1 MNRFKSLLRS
11 WLLAFLLPRPIIGIF
26 YLPRYFAD
34 WRRYRAL
41 ETRMAVDFADSY
53 PCLTDRVAHTPF
65 DPHYFFQGA
74 WLARAVHEAGSM
86 KHVDIGS
93 SVMSIAV
100 LSGFVDTVFVDYRP
114 LKANLGGFAS
124 VAGDILHLPL
134 RQGSVESLS
143 CLHVIEHIGLG
154 RYGDPIDV
162 NGSRKAAGELASLL
176 APGGRLYLSLPV
188 GRSRV
193 CFNAHRVHSP
203 GEVVAM
209 FPSLELQSFSC
220 VDDAGRYHDAVDIE
234 YAATE
239 EYACGMFVFGKWEET

>member
-1 MNRFKSLLRS
+1 MNRLKTLLRS

-26 YLPRYFAD
+26 YLPRYIAD
-34 WRRYRAL
+34 WRRYRRL
-41 ETRMAVDFADSY
+41 EASMTVDFADSY

-65 DPHYFFQGA
+65 DPHYFYQGA
-74 WLARAVHEAGSM
+74 WLAREVRNAAPGQ
-86 KHVDIGS
+86 HVDVGS

-114 LKANLGGFAS
+114 LKANLDGLVS
-124 VAGDILHLPL
+124 VAGDILRLPL
-134 RQGSVESLS
+134 RPGSLESLS

-162 NGSRKAAGELASLL
+162 DGSKKAAAELASLL

-188 GRSRV
+188 GRARV

-203 GEVVAM
+203 EQVVAM
-209 FPSLELQSFSC
+209 FPDLQLLSFSC
-220 VDDAGRYHDAVDIE
+220 VDDAGRFHNAVDSGRIV
-234 YAATE
+234 TE
-239 EYACGMFVFGKWEET
+239 EYACGMFVFGKPESA